1 MASWAKDA
9 PNRGCTDSRGLSTLL
24 HRFTRAGVLFAITA
38 IALLVCYAPALRG
51 MAEQWFTDED
61 MGHGFLVPLVIVWI
75 IWRERDQWRTLP
87 TAPSLWGLALLLA
100 GALLQCISVLGAG
113 LFAACLGLLITIV
126 GVVLCLGGVAFL
138 RRSAFLFVLSLFML
152 PKLAIVYQR
161 TLPLELLASHLAAGV
176 LSFAGVGVV
185 REGNILSV
193 GGHRVLVAEACN
205 GLRYLLPLGFVALL
219 LGYLAQS
226 RLWMRVALFLS
237 AIPLAIGGN
246 AIRVAVSACFPA
258 LSQGAPHS
266 IGGWSIFVLC
276 LIALVVLRRLFESV
290 NALYA

>member
-1 MASWAKDA
+1 
-9 PNRGCTDSRGLSTLL
+9 
-24 HRFTRAGVLFAITA
+24 
-38 IALLVCYAPALRG
+38 
-51 MAEQWFTDED
+51 
-61 MGHGFLVPLVIVWI
+61 VPLVIVWI
-75 IWRERDQWRTLP
+75 IWRERDQWRMLRTS
-87 TAPSLWGLALLLA
+87 PSLWGLALLLA

-113 LFAACLGLLITIV
+113 LFAACLGLLITSV

-161 TLPLELLASHLAAGV
+161 TLSLELLASHLAAGV
-176 LSFAGVGVV
+176 LSFAGVGVI

-276 LIALVVLRRLFESV
+276 LIALVVLRRLFES
-290 NALYA
+290 